1 MPSQSQRK
9 LASSFFFP
17 LLLLPP
23 PPAATRSS
31 TISPTENFD
40 GEYALV
46 ASGVGAAAGVGVR
59 DRNDRCGCRSGGCFL
74 LFAAF
79 FLTLLETR
87 RLRVERRTVMAGR
100 RIGTM
105 QLQLLAV
112 EYRNTAGRDR
122 FFACLA
128 ALLPCWCAT
137 IASGRASD
145 QGNDGGGD
153 CSDTVLCL
161 SQRRG
166 ESIRPRSGA
175 EAPERQ
181 IRLIFLR

>member
-137 IASGRASD
+137 IELADERATKEMTAAATVPIQYYACLNEGVNRYGPGR
-145 QGNDGGGD
+145 G
-153 CSDTVLCL
+153 
-161 SQRRG
+161 QR
-166 ESIRPRSGA
+166 P
-175 EAPERQ
+175 
-181 IRLIFLR
+181 LKDKYV